1 MIKFFRHI
9 RQQLISENKTGRY
22 LKYAIGEIV
31 LVVIGILMALQI
43 NNWNT
48 DRIAKKQEN
57 TILLELQ
64 AEYQGKMEELN
75 QKVNLRNF
83 MMDNSYK
90 VLTYINEADYELNLD
105 SLNTYLGGIFLT
117 PTFDASNSVT
127 EELINSGKLY
137 IVSNKKLRN
146 KITGWKAQID
156 KLKEE
161 EDVVVKLIDNL
172 YASKFFHYYPQ
183 NLIKSPFT
191 DSNSKVALNFVKNV
205 RVNDKKPLTSYKK
218 IDLNTF
224 YNDTEI
230 ENLLGTVYSLAYIGN
245 MQSLDVR
252 IYIDETLELITKE
265 LARRDP

>member
-1 MIKFFRHI
+1 MADDNRP
-9 RQQLISENKTGRY
+9 
-22 LKYAIGEIV
+22 LKYMRYAFGEIL
-31 LVVIGILMALQI
+31 LVVIGILLALQI

-64 AEYQGKMEELN
+64 TEYQGKLEELN

-83 MMDNSYK
+83 MMANSYK
-90 VLTYINEADYELNLD
+90 VLTYINEADYDLNID
-105 SLNTYLGGIFLT
+105 SLNIHMGGIFLT

-127 EELINSGKLY
+127 DELINSGKLY
-137 IVSNKKLRN
+137 IVSNIKLRN

-161 EDVVVKLIDNL
+161 EDVVVKLTDNL
-172 YASKFFHYYPQ
+172 YASDFYHYYPN
-183 NLIKSPFT
+183 NLMQSPFT
-191 DSNSKVALNFVKNV
+191 DSKSKVTLNFVKNIAV
-205 RVNDKKPLTSYKK
+205 YDYKPLTSNKK
-218 IDLNTF
+218 IDLKTF

-245 MQSLDVR
+245 MQSVDVK
-252 IYIDETLELITKE
+252 IHIDETMELIRQELTKKQH
-265 LARRDP
+265 